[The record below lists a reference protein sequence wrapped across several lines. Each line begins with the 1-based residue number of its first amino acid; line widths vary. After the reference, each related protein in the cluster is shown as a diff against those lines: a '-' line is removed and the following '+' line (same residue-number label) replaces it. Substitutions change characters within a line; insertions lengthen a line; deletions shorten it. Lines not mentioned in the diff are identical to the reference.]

1 MNEVISEDTAVA
13 VATITPSSKLQ
24 VVTVNGRKFI
34 ANARWNTCLV
44 ADHVIEEGTDRWMKV
59 GEVAKF
65 AHVTNNIPNKEKVRR
80 RLSALFR
87 ELLDRGLF
95 LAIEYGKNQAALA
108 IKIADL
114 KLDGEKQLVMRKIM
128 RMRKSKELTQ
138 AQYEKSIS
146 LLHKTIC

>member
-1 MNEVISEDTAVA
+1 MNEVNSEDTALTA
-13 VATITPSSKLQ
+13 PALAPSKLL
-24 VVTVNGRKFI
+24 VAAINGRTFI
-34 ANARWNTCLV
+34 ANGRWNTSLV
-44 ADHVIEEGTDRWMKV
+44 ADYVIEEGTDRWMKV

-80 RLSALFR
+80 RLSVLFR

-114 KLDGEKQLVMRKIM
+114 TLDGEKQLVMRKIT

-146 LLHKTIC
+146 LLHKTVC

>member
-1 MNEVISEDTAVA
+1 MVDVHSKDTAVA
-13 VATITPSSKLQ
+13 IAVTAPSKLL
-24 VVTVNGRKFI
+24 VAVVNGHKFI
-34 ANARWNTCLV
+34 ANGRWNTSLV
-44 ADHVIEEGTDRWMKV
+44 ADHVIEEATDRWMKI

-80 RLSALFR
+80 RLSVLFR
-87 ELLDRGLF
+87 ELLDRDLF

-114 KLDGEKQLVMRKIM
+114 ALDGEKQLVMRKIT

-138 AQYEKSIS
+138 VQYDKSIS
-146 LLHKTIC
+146 LLHRTVC